1 MLEPPGTHLA
11 LRQTDQGCI
20 DFADVESDLEFLM
33 QRINRLPTACGLWRA
48 TLLIAFV
55 SAVFGIVG
63 IEACWRYFR
72 MLFLTL
78 IGIAAVL
85 VAADNPALA
94 KEHRSREV
102 AREFQWQHPC
112 PSTGRA
118 TGACPGYVRDHIVPL
133 ACGGPDA
140 VQNMQW
146 QTVGEA
152 RAKDRWETKGCN
164 R

>member
-63 IEACWRYFR
+63 ASIARSR
-72 MLFLTL
+72 A
-78 IGIAAVL
+78 GIP
-85 VAADNPALA
+85 VAASLPIYRPGDRRLSRLCPGSYRPACVRRPRRGSEYALA
-94 KEHRSREV
+94 DRGGREGQGPLGAERLRSV
-102 AREFQWQHPC
+102 TA
-112 PSTGRA
+112 
-118 TGACPGYVRDHIVPL
+118 
-133 ACGGPDA
+133 
-140 VQNMQW
+140 
-146 QTVGEA
+146 
-152 RAKDRWETKGCN
+152 
-164 R
+164 